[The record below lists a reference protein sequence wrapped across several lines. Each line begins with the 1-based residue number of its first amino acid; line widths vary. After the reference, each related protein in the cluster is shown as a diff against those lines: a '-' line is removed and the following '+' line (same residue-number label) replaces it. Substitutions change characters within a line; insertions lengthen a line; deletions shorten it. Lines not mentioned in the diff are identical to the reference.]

1 MALKLGRHLLY
12 DKISILRQS
21 HGDWTINEVVRSFFG
36 HRLLNKMDIPTSNQK
51 VGKLNISDGPET
63 WQAPTS

>member
-21 HGDWTINEVVRSFFG
+21 LGDWTINELVRSFLG
-36 HRLLNKMDIPTSNQK
+36 HWLLNKMDIPTSTPK
-51 VGKLNISDGPET
+51 VGRLN
-63 WQAPTS
+63 